1 MRDLRQGLLLALQ
14 PGEYL
19 CGLPGMMKF
28 IALGAMGMEVDM
40 RFYQVQ
46 ADDDGE
52 GGDCRWF
59 TTRADAER
67 EKRKIEAE
75 DDPYQFEVRVF
86 DVPTKKAEL
95 LAWLNL
101 YGNPTG
107 MGYN

>member
-1 MRDLRQGLLLALQ
+1 
-14 PGEYL
+14 
-19 CGLPGMMKF
+19 
-28 IALGAMGMEVDM
+28 M

-46 ADDDGE
+46 VWDDGE

-67 EKRKIEAE
+67 EKRKVEAE
-75 DDPYQFEVRVF
+75 GEGEDCSPVTVF

-95 LAWLNL
+95 LNWLNC
-101 YGNPTG
+101 YGSPSG